1 LSDETIQQRQE
12 AQHGIQKWK
21 HHMRRDEDYELKMKE
36 QEQKN
41 MRKQTITEKNL
52 KEELKKRQVA
62 IGI

>member
-1 LSDETIQQRQE
+1 
-12 AQHGIQKWK
+12 
-21 HHMRRDEDYELKMKE
+21 MRRDEDYELKMKE